1 MKTIMIDMDDVIT
14 YGNFSKIL
22 ENFLGYKPDYN
33 SFKGYY
39 LQDMLGERKKDFFE
53 YFKDINMY
61 KDSELLPDC
70 YEVIK
75 KLSEKYKIYI
85 CTDYVWREI
94 PEYAGNNLKNKYEF
108 LYEKFDFLKPE
119 NFIFAKD
126 KTIVNC
132 DIKIDDR
139 LENLSGAST
148 KLLFNAYHN
157 KNYSEDF
164 LQEENVTRVCD
175 WKEIENLL
183 LKDYCNI

>member
-1 MKTIMIDMDDVIT
+1 
-14 YGNFSKIL
+14 
-22 ENFLGYKPDYN
+22 
-33 SFKGYY
+33 
-39 LQDMLGERKKDFFE
+39 
-53 YFKDINMY
+53 MY

-132 DIKIDDR
+132 DIEYVIGK
-139 LENLSGAST
+139 
-148 KLLFNAYHN
+148 K
-157 KNYSEDF
+157 
-164 LQEENVTRVCD
+164 
-175 WKEIENLL
+175 
-183 LKDYCNI
+183 